1 MDRCL
6 VRRARM
12 VAIENTMH
20 KGAVD
25 GPAVLRLKLWQ
36 LLSPLGQ
43 GRTTLSGPHEGV
55 EGEARDPL
63 RMLRGEE
70 RSFQRSRRDTV
81 DEKLRYTGRARDV
94 FGTRGEIVGA
104 VGDVTVDRAL
114 LIRAAVALVIHAP
127 GVKAARR
134 KPIHHR

>member
-6 VRRARM
+6 VRRAGM

-36 LLSPLGQ
+36 FLSPLGQ
-43 GRTTLSGPHEGV
+43 GRTALSGPHEGV
-55 EGEARDPL
+55 EREARDPF
-63 RMLRGEE
+63 RMSRGEE
-70 RSFQRSRRDTV
+70 RSFQRPRRDTV
-81 DEKLRYTGRARDV
+81 DEKLCYAGRTRDV
-94 FGTRGEIVGA
+94 FGARGEVVGA
-104 VGDVTVDRAL
+104 VGDVTVNRAL
-114 LIRAAVALVIHAP
+114 LIRASVALVVHAP

-134 KPIHHR
+134 KPIHH